1 MLLGAVGNRAP
12 LVLHHGDVLQR
23 EGLDPGVGEV
33 LLGQAVDVGVT
44 RVRTDN
50 DEENAPM
57 LHINEQ
63 LGYERIPGVLS
74 FLKRL

>member
-1 MLLGAVGNRAP
+1 
-12 LVLHHGDVLQR
+12 
-23 EGLDPGVGEV
+23 
-33 LLGQAVDVGVT
+33 VGVT

-74 FLKRL
+74 YLKRL